1 MAIPNTLG
9 PPFSWEFSSTAG
21 HLIGFQ
27 QRHQVP
33 GPRANGK
40 PGGLHWFL
48 VDFKTCLSEVEL
60 KPLGFLLSGRSIM
73 IDSLGKGLQSLES
86 DPMFNPFIVKQWA
99 CYLQQTH
106 PEIDEHT

>member
-1 MAIPNTLG
+1 MGVFLHGWAPYWLSAAS
-9 PPFSWEFSSTAG
+9 PSA
-21 HLIGFQ
+21 
-27 QRHQVP
+27 
-33 GPRANGK
+33 RASGGK

-60 KPLGFLLSGRSIM
+60 KPIGFLISGRSIM
-73 IDSLGKGLQSLES
+73 IDSLGRGLQSLES